1 MLAKNQL
8 QNKLAAPEAVRTA
21 DKYFWTGTS
30 KASTSSLP
38 PFPSRLTLAP
48 VSNNPVSCLVRTRTA
63 ANGLG
68 SRDKLRLTAATA
80 SRRQF
85 RRCEIAPWPFAPCE
99 TPHASRLTGALR
111 RSCSWSLDTAA
122 SSPHKLFFSAEL
134 LSGRILSALGSPSR
148 PFSAQS
154 GHLGDTVSG
163 FPHR

>member
-1 MLAKNQL
+1 MCSVRPRYSTGNLTRPIIDRSS
-8 QNKLAAPEAVRTA
+8 PEAVRTA

-85 RRCEIAPWPFAPCE
+85 RRLRNRSLAFCTLRDTIRIPPNWCSEKILFLV
-99 TPHASRLTGALR
+99 SRYR
-111 RSCSWSLDTAA
+111 
-122 SSPHKLFFSAEL
+122 
-134 LSGRILSALGSPSR
+134 RILSA
-148 PFSAQS
+148 
-154 GHLGDTVSG
+154 
-163 FPHR
+163 